1 MPHIIL
7 KKNSSILLCSFIII
21 FTLINTSCA
30 TSHKNF
36 PKNIGS
42 GITYEYFDFSN
53 FPKPNKKLLRYH
65 LLSIDLT
72 DPTIKIVS
80 QDDMT
85 NQSYNGKTTHKFAK
99 QSNAAVAINGTLFY
113 YPKGK
118 LSLKRGLLG
127 LCIVNGKEYSKP
139 KKSYAA
145 LLFVKDPKTNL
156 YKAHI
161 ISNQEEPLPNNTE
174 FAIGG
179 FFTII
184 KDKQIIHRKTP
195 IDSRTACGIS
205 NNGNTL
211 HILCVEGEDLVHS
224 PGLTFDQCAKI
235 LLDVGCETAMQL
247 DGGGSTSLII
257 NGKNALTYWKPRSVA
272 HSFGFSYK

>member
-1 MPHIIL
+1 M
-7 KKNSSILLCSFIII
+7 S
-21 FTLINTSCA
+21 
-30 TSHKNF
+30 
-36 PKNIGS
+36 
-42 GITYEYFDFSN
+42 
-53 FPKPNKKLLRYH
+53 
-65 LLSIDLT
+65 
-72 DPTIKIVS
+72 
-80 QDDMT
+80 
-85 NQSYNGKTTHKFAK
+85 
-99 QSNAAVAINGTLFY
+99 
-113 YPKGK
+113 
-118 LSLKRGLLG
+118 
-127 LCIVNGKEYSKP
+127 
-139 KKSYAA
+139 
-145 LLFVKDPKTNL
+145 
-156 YKAHI
+156 
-161 ISNQEEPLPNNTE
+161 
-174 FAIGG
+174 